1 MMYRLLERCP
11 TCGGE
16 LQIRELHCPACDT
29 VIRGHYAPCGFCRLS
44 EKTQGFIRDFVRN
57 RGNLKEMERELGES
71 YWTLRAQLNDV
82 IEELGFQVSGQEDA
96 VAAERRRTILERVQT
111 GDLDVTEAVRSLTT
125 LKGGEES

>member
-1 MMYRLLERCP
+1 MYRLLERCP

-16 LQIRELHCPACDT
+16 LEIRELHCPSCDT
-29 VIRGHYAPCGFCRLS
+29 VIRGRYAACDFCRLS
-44 EKTQGFIRDFVRN
+44 KETQAFIRDFVRN

-82 IEELGFQVSGQEDA
+82 IEELGFQVPQEEDEA
-96 VAAERRRTILERVQT
+96 TVERRRSILEQVRA

-125 LKGGEES
+125 LKGGERA